1 MSAGVGYLPSTELKS
16 KHVAPGLSPLITHIF
31 TAQILHV
38 LWFWG
43 LKVGKLGG
51 LEMIFL
57 FQDPNLSGSFARLK
71 TRNLPHPHIIQQ
83 GLFGKL
89 R

>member
-16 KHVAPGLSPLITHIF
+16 KHLAPGLLPLITHVF
-31 TAQILHV
+31 TAENLHV
-38 LWFWG
+38 SWFWG

-51 LEMIFL
+51 LEIL
-57 FQDPNLSGSFARLK
+57 FQDPDLSGSFARLK
-71 TRNLPHPHIIQQ
+71 TRNLPHPHIIQ